1 MPQFQRNHIIV
12 YLRGMSYFLKLRH
25 LYFHCIFW
33 MILKRNEEITSSHE
47 KTKVKRFGKATV
59 VVSMLLILQS
69 SSFLNHLTDYLQC
82 DPKGTLCLEPECT
95 PESYF
100 RDSLG
105 KQSLHSVAEPKWEG
119 GKADRGTIWKVN

>member
-1 MPQFQRNHIIV
+1 
-12 YLRGMSYFLKLRH
+12 
-25 LYFHCIFW
+25 

-47 KTKVKRFGKATV
+47 KTKVKRFGKATL

-69 SSFLNHLTDYLQC
+69 GSFLTNLTGYLQC

-95 PESYF
+95 CESYF

-105 KQSLHSVAEPKWEG
+105 KQSLNSKAEPKWED